1 MLSAAAAA
9 LFLGSA
15 HPASAQ
21 LLGGRS
27 EIFAGSEFE
36 SYLRYL
42 QTLGHSKPTVWSIRP
57 LSPGQL
63 DKIMPTDSAHPWAK
77 RYDFNQ
83 SKVTGFWYEFMRPT
97 TGFIANTS
105 YPFGGNDGVIWAGK
119 GLTAWAQAG
128 VAARW
133 GPLSLTFAPIAFRAS
148 NSEFE
153 LMDNGQS
160 GVLRFGD
167 GQFPTEIDRP
177 QRFGASAYSRL
188 DPGESTLRI
197 DAAGVGAG
205 ISTASQW
212 WGPTTEFSYIL
223 SNNAGGFPHVF
234 LGTAKPANIGFG
246 TVHGQ
251 VQYGYLY
258 QSPFSPATGKD
269 YFQSFEH
276 AGKVRFM
283 AGLVG
288 VMTIRGAPGL
298 EFGGGRFFHSATDS
312 TGITWKNL
320 RLPWENLLKSRLKA
334 EDTVVFGDVR
344 SLIQNQLASVY
355 FRWAPPA
362 KGMEIYGEYGRE
374 DFSADV
380 RDFMLEP
387 DHSSTFNLGF
397 RKAWAKGARINAFR
411 GEVFSYEAPSSGRT
425 RGEGLIYVH
434 QPLSQG
440 HTYKGQLLGANVAV
454 GSGMAYLFAFERFTD
469 TGKLKIFTSRV
480 TQHELP
486 TRNNPQYSSGPALE
500 KAVDV
505 EHSIGAE
512 LSRFVGPFDVSGR
525 VILTSDMNRY
535 FLNDKS
541 NANFALT
548 VRQGF

>member
-9 LFLGSA
+9 LFLASA
-15 HPASAQ
+15 RPAAAQ

-57 LSPGQL
+57 LSPGQI
-63 DKIMPTDSAHPWAK
+63 DKIMPTDSVHPWAS

-83 SKVTGFWYEFMRPT
+83 SKVTGLWYEFIRPT
-97 TGFIANTS
+97 TGVIGNTS
-105 YPFGGNDGVIWAGK
+105 YPFGGNDGIIWAGK

-133 GPLSLTFAPIAFRAS
+133 GPVSLTFAPVAFRAS
-148 NSEFE
+148 NSEFD
-153 LMDNGQS
+153 LMDNGRS
-160 GVLRFGD
+160 GVLQYGD
-167 GQFPTEIDRP
+167 GQFPDEIDRP

-188 DPGESTLRI
+188 DLGESTLRV
-197 DAAGVGAG
+197 DGVGLTAG

-212 WGPTTEFSYIL
+212 WGPTTEFAYIL
-223 SNNAGGFPHVF
+223 SNNSGGFPHVF
-234 LGTAKPANIGFG
+234 LGSSKPADIGFG

-283 AGLVG
+283 AGLIG
-288 VMTIRGAPGL
+288 AMTIKGVPGL
-298 EFGGGRFFHSATDS
+298 EFGGARFFHASTDS
-312 TGITWKNL
+312 SGITAANL
-320 RLPWENLLKSRLKA
+320 RLPWQNLLKSRIKT
-334 EDTVVFGDVR
+334 ETDTIFNDFR
-344 SLIQNQLASVY
+344 SVLQNQLASVY
-355 FRWAPPA
+355 FRWAPPS
-362 KGMEIYGEYGRE
+362 KGIEIYGEYGRE

-387 DHSSTFNLGF
+387 DHSSTLNIGF
-397 RKAWAKGARINAFR
+397 RKAWQKGARINAFR
-411 GEVFSYEAPSSGRT
+411 GEVFSYETPSSGRT
-425 RGEGLIYVH
+425 RGEGLIYLH
-434 QPLSQG
+434 QPLVQG
-440 HTYKGQLLGANVAV
+440 HTSKGQLLGANVGL
-454 GSGMAYLFAFERFTD
+454 GSGLAFLFAFERFTQE
-469 TGKLKIFTSRV
+469 GKLKIFTSRV
-480 TQHELP
+480 TQHELSS
-486 TRNNPQYSSGPALE
+486 RDVQYSSGPALN
-500 KAVDV
+500 KPVDV
-505 EHSIGAE
+505 EQSIGAE

-525 VILTSDMNRY
+525 VVLTSDMNRY
-535 FLNDKS
+535 FLSDKS

-548 VRQGF
+548 IRQGF